1 MNKKQLSKYYYLSLE
16 IKDIQSK
23 LEEIRTQSVG
33 VAKMTGM
40 PFSTKVGNPT
50 EEQAMLII
58 KYTQR
63 LEKKQSKALAEL
75 LKIEDYISNIEDVET
90 RLIFTKRYIELKKW
104 EKIALE
110 MFMSERTIFRKHKD
124 QLKKGEIQC

>member
-1 MNKKQLSKYYYLSLE
+1 MNKKQLSKYYYLSME
-16 IKDIQSK
+16 IKDIQTK
-23 LEEIRTQSVG
+23 LEEIRNQSIG

-40 PFSTKVGNPT
+40 PFSSKVGNPT
-50 EEQAMLII
+50 EQQAMLII
-58 KYTQR
+58 KYTQK

-90 RLIFTKRYIELKKW
+90 RLIFSKRYIELKKW

-110 MFMSERTIFRKHKD
+110 MFMSEATVFRKHSD
-124 QLKKGEIQC
+124 QLKKGECQC

>member
-23 LEEIRTQSVG
+23 LEEIRTLSVG

-58 KYTQR
+58 KYTQK